1 MTSFE
6 QALQRAWLLR
16 GKVAWALLPLAA
28 LYGVV
33 VALRRALYGWGWYRA
48 QTLPVPVIVVGN
60 LIVGGAGKT
69 PTVMAIVRLLRRHG
83 QVPGIVSRGHGR
95 RSHDPGSP
103 HRRDRACLE
112 VSSDTP
118 AAECGDEPKLLHL
131 RTGVPVVVGRDR
143 VAAARL
149 LLARHPEVN
158 VIVSDDGLQHLALA
172 RAAQVL
178 VFDERGV
185 GNGWLLP
192 AGPLR
197 EPLTR
202 TVPARS
208 VVLYNAAVATTHWPG
223 SVTQGSLAGVV
234 PLAAW
239 WQGQA
244 AAMPAL
250 LALRGRPLL
259 AAAGVARPQR
269 FFGMLRDAGLSITPL
284 PLPDHHDFN
293 TLPWLPTIAD
303 VVLTEKDAVK
313 IDPQRIGST
322 RVWVAA
328 LDFVLPPAFDAA
340 LLALLPL
347 LIDPAQYSPDPP
359 LQNPPGKSH
368 GNAPA

>member
-33 VALRRALYGWGWYRA
+33 VALRRALYGWGWCRA

-69 PTVMAIVRLLRRHG
+69 PTVMAIVRLLRRQG
-83 QVPGIVSRGHGR
+83 RVPGIVSRGHGR
-95 RSHDPGSP
+95 HGA
-103 HRRDRACLE
+103 ACLE
-112 VSSDTP
+112 VRSGMP
-118 AAECGDEPKLLHL
+118 ASECGDEPLLLHL
-131 RTGVPVVVGRDR
+131 RTGAPVVVGRDR

-158 VIVSDDGLQHLALA
+158 VIVADDGLQHLRLA
-172 RAAQVL
+172 RTAQVL
-178 VFDERGV
+178 VFDERGA

-197 EPLTR
+197 EPFAH

-208 VVLYNAAVATTHWPG
+208 VVLYNAPAASTRWPG
-223 SVTQGSLAGVV
+223 NVAQRALAGVV

-244 AAMPAL
+244 ATLPAL
-250 LALRGRPLL
+250 MALRGRPLL

-269 FFGMLRDAGLSITPL
+269 FFGMLRDAGLSITPM
-284 PLPDHHDFN
+284 PLPDHHDFK
-293 TLPWLPTIAD
+293 TLPWPATTAD

-328 LDFVLPPAFDAA
+328 LDFAPPPAFNAA
-340 LLALLPL
+340 LLALLPGL
-347 LIDPAQYSPDPP
+347 ADPAQDSPGQP
-359 LQNPPGKSH
+359 LQNLPGKSH

>member
-1 MTSFE
+1 MNGSAMKSVE
-6 QALQRAWLLR
+6 QALQRAWLAR
-16 GKVAWALLPLAA
+16 GSMAWALLPLAA
-28 LYGVV
+28 LYGAV
-33 VALRRALYGWGWYRA
+33 VALRRALYRWGWCRA

-83 QVPGIVSRGHGR
+83 QVPGIISRGHGR
-95 RSHDPGSP
+95 RSQR
-103 HRRDRACLE
+103 RRDKTCLE
-112 VSSDTP
+112 VSADTP
-118 AAECGDEPKLLHL
+118 ASDCGDEPKLLRL
-131 RTGVPVVVGRDR
+131 RSGAPVVVGRDR
-143 VAAARL
+143 VAAGRL

-158 VIVSDDGLQHLALA
+158 VIVADDGLQHLGLA
-172 RAAQVL
+172 RTAQVL

-197 EPLTR
+197 EPFAR
-202 TVPARS
+202 SVPMRS
-208 VVLYNAAVATTHWPG
+208 VVLYNAPAATTDWPG
-223 SVTQGSLAGVV
+223 SVAQGALAGIV

-250 LALRGRPLL
+250 VALRGRPLL
-259 AAAGVARPQR
+259 AAAGVARPRR
-269 FFGMLRDAGLSITPL
+269 FFGMLREAGLSITPM
-284 PLPDHHDFN
+284 PLPDHHDYK
-293 TLPWLPTIAD
+293 TLPWPPTTAD

-313 IDPQRIGST
+313 IDLQRIGST
-322 RVWVAA
+322 RVWVAT
-328 LDFVLPPAFDAA
+328 LDFAPPPAFDAA
-340 LLALLPL
+340 LLALLPGL
-347 LIDPAQYSPDPP
+347 AEPVQELPDPP

>member
-1 MTSFE
+1 MTSF
-6 QALQRAWLLR
+6 QQGLQRVWLAR
-16 GKVAWALLPLAA
+16 GGLALALLPAAA
-28 LYGVV
+28 LFGAIA
-33 VALRRALYGWGWYRA
+33 ALRRALYRWGWWQA

-60 LIVGGAGKT
+60 LVVGGAGKT
-69 PTVMAIVRLLRRHG
+69 PTVMSIVRLLRRHG
-83 QVPGIVSRGHGR
+83 QVPGIISRGHGR
-95 RSHDPGSP
+95 RSHGPRS
-103 HRRDRACLE
+103 HRRRDGAGLE
-112 VSSDTP
+112 VGSDTP

-131 RTGVPVVVGRDR
+131 RTGVPVVVARDR

-149 LLARHPEVN
+149 LLARHPDVN
-158 VIVSDDGLQHLALA
+158 VIVSDDGLQHLRLA
-172 RAAQVL
+172 RTAQVL

-197 EPLTR
+197 EPLAR

-208 VVLYNAAVATTHWPG
+208 VVLYNAAAATTGWPG
-223 SVTQGSLAGVV
+223 SVAQGSLAGVV

-244 AAMPAL
+244 AAMPGL
-250 LALRGRPLL
+250 IALRGRPLL

-269 FFGMLRDAGLSITPL
+269 FFGMLRAAGLNITPT
-284 PLPDHHDFN
+284 PLPDHHDFKS
-293 TLPWLPTIAD
+293 LPWSPTTAD

-322 RVWVAA
+322 RVWVAT
-328 LDFVLPPAFDAA
+328 LDFAPPPAFDAA
-340 LLALLPL
+340 LLALLPGL
-347 LIDPAQYSPDPP
+347 ADPVQDSPGHP
-359 LQNPPGKSH
+359 LQNSPGKSH